1 MSHAMFALALS
12 TVLVCSAR
20 ASEVQL
26 SELFEVETTQ
36 VEQLVGIGL
45 ALDPQ
50 AIMRLEPRPSSA
62 ELAVFLNKA
71 RRAGVPI
78 NPPDWF
84 NDQEHLVPVRVSAQ
98 LPAGGAGAG
107 ELLDCQVTSLD
118 DRGIKGLMLLSVHL
132 QDSAGGGPENMA
144 VARGV
149 VEDAGQVAGGARLE
163 QDCSESIATDEANEW
178 ITFRLKEDHGLAAN
192 LAMLTDAADR
202 IREHYSGYYSSTK
215 SDAVPIAEVH
225 GTRRLRVRIPS
236 AYTSQVELFVS
247 EINEKKLAALDAEG
261 QNQSATDPYSQAR
274 ERIEQ
279 AYRDRLQSILSYIP
293 GVRVAVSAE
302 MMRVEDST
310 AESYKPRALY
320 ASIAVPRDYVFAVI
334 QQKNPEVDFAQVID
348 TDYLAVE
355 SDVKLNV
362 ERIVQNILPHLSLG
376 EDEYKQVSV
385 TFYHDVQEATKPT
398 PTSKSTGEQVHQIDP
413 DELEPRLRTL
423 LDGKPEFELS
433 VDFVPKSQPSD
444 KDSIEVAVH
453 VELTIPRSYS
463 RKQAHLAA
471 FEAGKNSAEWADVVA
486 IESRLKQEHQK
497 LIEDALAEC
506 GYQGPDVS
514 QVEII
519 YDDFQ

>member
-1 MSHAMFALALS
+1 MSRAMFALALS

-20 ASEVQL
+20 ASEVRF
-26 SELFEVETTQ
+26 SELLEVETTQ
-36 VEQLVGIGL
+36 VEQLVGVGL

-50 AIMRLEPRPSSA
+50 AIMRSEPRPSST
-62 ELAVFLNKA
+62 ELAAFLNNA
-71 RRAGVPI
+71 RRTGIPI

-84 NDQEHLVPVRVSAQ
+84 NDQEHVVPVRVSVQ

-118 DRGIKGLMLLSVHL
+118 DRGTKGLMLLSVFL

-149 VEDAGQVAGGARLE
+149 VDDAGQVAGGARLHE
-163 QDCSESIATDEANEW
+163 DCSESIATDEANEW
-178 ITFRLKEDHGLAAN
+178 VTFRLKEDHGLAAN

-202 IREHYSGYYSSTK
+202 IREHFSGYHSSTK

-247 EINEKKLAALDAEG
+247 EINEKKLAAPDAVG
-261 QNQSATDPYSQAR
+261 QNQSATSPYSQAR

-334 QQKNPEVDFAQVID
+334 QQKNPEVDLAQVND

-362 ERIVQNILPHLSLG
+362 ERIVQNILPHLSLR

-385 TFYHDVQEATKPT
+385 TFYHDVQDAGLSTTKPT
-398 PTSKSTGEQVHQIDP
+398 DQRQKPDP
-413 DELEPRLRTL
+413 KELESRLRSL
-423 LDGKPEFELS
+423 FD
-433 VDFVPKSQPSD
+433 SQEQFNLRINFGAESP
-444 KDSIEVAVH
+444 IVTVT
-453 VELTIPRSYS
+453 LTIPRSYT
-463 RKQAHLAA
+463 RQKANFAA
-471 FEAGKNSAEWADVVA
+471 FEAGKASITWDDVVT
-486 IESRLKQEHQK
+486 IERRLQSEY
-497 LIEDALAEC
+497 LEVIEGVLAEC
-506 GYQGPDVS
+506 GYAESGRS
-514 QVEII
+514 YVEII